1 MIITPS
7 FKRAQGKQKYP
18 FIYNYSYFDGLIFH
32 FFIVLIMRKKRPS
45 ILIAGDIAIDKVGW
59 STSPIVDHSDWQTDR
74 PNIARYPG
82 YRINSEPG
90 GALLLSDMITT
101 VLKCNNLVTDIKS
114 YHITDID
121 SVPASKLLHSTA
133 FLETFPME
141 GNKQNEKNRV
151 YRIRWFGGYSGS
163 PTSVDSSFHTLP
175 DTDPDLLVLDDA
187 GNYFRE
193 KEDFWPSCLKDSTTT
208 FPIILKMSA
217 PLCKGR
223 LFTMLKKKQKDNLF
237 VIISGD
243 DLRKTVVSLSRQL
256 SWERLA
262 EDFMWQIRYNP
273 DIEKIRTLPRLIIR
287 FGVEGAIY
295 YSYDNGISTACLIYD
310 PLSYEGRYKDQFS
323 GGMQGLSDAF
333 TAGFVTKFYQKGVS
347 AVPEAIKY
355 GLSCARSFQK
365 YGFGPSEDEPHYRHT
380 EIFKPAPDHESGYYN
395 ISIPDLLSLV
405 AKGHHGSWTIL
416 ESLKDVEIEET
427 AKTIVRNGWKGHSGK
442 IPIGVFG
449 ALSTID
455 RGEIESFQSIR
466 NLFKEYLSD
475 TNHIKPLSIAVFGP
489 PGSGKSFGV
498 HQLAKS
504 LEQYPIEKIEFNLSQ
519 FRDPEDLT
527 VAFHKVRD
535 IVLSGRIPLVFFDE
549 FDTKTHETLG
559 WLRHFLSPMQDGTFR
574 ERESVHPIGKAIFV
588 FAGGICQSVNEF
600 QVRKKAGGQEKFDD
614 PEFQN
619 AKGTDFKSR
628 LRGYVNI
635 KGCNND
641 SPADTIYIIRRAMVL
656 RSLLKEKA
664 GSIFDAH
671 DTARIDP
678 GVLRAFLMI
687 PVFYHG
693 IRSMEAIIDMSM
705 LSGKDSFEQSSLP
718 PQEQIALHTDEVL
731 FRKLVE
737 QESFFGSALE
747 DIAQAIHNQYLETQK
762 QLKKKSK
769 TEAAGSSH
777 DASSPDSEV
786 PWDSLDEPTKES
798 NRAQARDIPSKLK
811 AIRCWYIPD
820 SDKKIRLIKFT
831 ESELEKL
838 AQLEHIRYV
847 DEKTRNGW
855 KFGPARDP
863 QRRLN
868 PTIVSWNDLPAE
880 ERLKDFQTV
889 ARIPQYLA
897 KAGFRVYRLGGRSK
911 KI

>member
-1 MIITPS
+1 MHRESRNILL
-7 FKRAQGKQKYP
+7 
-18 FIYNYSYFDGLIFH
+18 FIYHICVEGLISH
-32 FFIVLIMRKKRPS
+32 FFVVLIMSNKQSS

-59 STSPIVDHSDWQTDR
+59 STSPILDHSDWQTDR

-82 YRINSEPG
+82 YQIISEPG

-101 VLKCNNLVTDIKS
+101 ALTCNKLTIDIHSYLVPDLETIPD
-114 YHITDID
+114 
-121 SVPASKLLHSTA
+121 SKLLHSTA
-133 FLETFPME
+133 FLDTYPVE

-163 PTSVDSSFHTLP
+163 PDSIESSFHTLP
-175 DTDPDLLVLDDA
+175 DKDPDLLVLDDA
-187 GNYFRE
+187 GNYFR
-193 KEDFWPSCLKDSTTT
+193 KRKDLWPSCIKNNNSS

-223 LFTMLKKKQKDNLF
+223 LFTMLKEKQKENLV
-237 VIISGD
+237 VIISGE
-243 DLRKTVVSLSRQL
+243 DLRKSVISLSRQL
-256 SWERLA
+256 SWERLT

-273 DIEKIRTLPRLIIR
+273 DIEDLRTLPRLIIR

-295 YSYDNGISTACLIYD
+295 YSYDNGIPTACLIYD
-310 PLSYEGRYKDQFS
+310 PLSYEGRYKDRFT

-333 TAGFVTKFYQKGVS
+333 TAGFVTKFYQKGVP
-347 AVPEAIKY
+347 AVTEAIKY
-355 GLSCARSFQK
+355 GLFCAQSFQK
-365 YGFGPSEDEPHYRHT
+365 YGFGPYEEEPHYRHKDT
-380 EIFKPAPDHESGYYN
+380 FTPVSDKEPVYFDV
-395 ISIPDLLSLV
+395 SIPDLLSLV
-405 AKGHHGSWTIL
+405 VKDQQGSWTIL
-416 ESLKDVEIEET
+416 ESLKEVEIEAT
-427 AKTIVRNGWKGHSGK
+427 AKTIVEKGWKGHSGK

-466 NLFKEYLSD
+466 NLFREYLSD
-475 TNHIKPLSIAVFGP
+475 PYHIKPLSIAVFGP

-504 LEQYPIEKIEFNLSQ
+504 LEQYPIEKVEFNLSQ
-519 FRDPEDLT
+519 FKDPGDLI

-535 IVLSGRIPLVFFDE
+535 MVLSGKVPLVFFDE
-549 FDTKTHETLG
+549 FDTKTPETLG

-574 ERESVHPIGKAIFV
+574 EGESVHSIGKAIFV
-588 FAGGICQSVNEF
+588 FAGGICHSVNEF
-600 QVRKKAGGQEKFDD
+600 QARKNSGGIEKFDD
-614 PEFQN
+614 LEFHN

-641 SPADTIYIIRRAMVL
+641 SPEDTTYIIRRAMVL
-656 RSLLKEKA
+656 RVLLKEKA
-664 GSIFDAH
+664 SSIFDAN

-678 GVLRAFLMI
+678 GVLRAFLMV
-687 PVFYHG
+687 PKFYHG

-718 PQEQIALHTDEVL
+718 PHEQIALHTNEML
-731 FRKLVE
+731 FMKLVK
-737 QESFFGSALE
+737 QESFFGGALE
-747 DIAQAIHNQYLETQK
+747 DIAKAIHNQYLETQR
-762 QLKKKSK
+762 QLRKKKKADVDS
-769 TEAAGSSH
+769 AH

-786 PWDSLDEPTKES
+786 LWNLLDEATKES
-798 NRAQARDIPSKLK
+798 NRAQARDIPMKLK
-811 AIRCWYIPD
+811 AIRCWYVPD
-820 SDKKIRLIKFT
+820 SDKKIRLLKF
-831 ESELEKL
+831 SEPEIEKL

-855 KFGPARDP
+855 KFGPVRDNEHK
-863 QRRLN
+863 LN
-868 PTIVSWNDLPAE
+868 PTLVSWNDLSPE
-880 ERLKDFQTV
+880 EKVKDYQTV
-889 ARIPQYLA
+889 TRIPQYLA
-897 KAGFRVYRLGGRSK
+897 KAGFRVYRLGSSK